1 MAGIRAS
8 VGRGGAN
15 RTEDVTAVQQLLAS
29 QVVAL
34 GRPPLDVDGEYG
46 ENTRIAIRL
55 YQKRVMGI
63 SDPDGRV
70 DPGGR
75 TWRSLE
81 AGATVVPAL
90 PAPGRSTSLS
100 GGAWWDANQARFPNS
115 SAIGDLAP
123 KFRPKVAAFVRAL
136 RDAGASV
143 AITAG
148 NRHEIRAYLMHYC
161 WNVARGKVR
170 PSAVPAKR
178 GCDIEWD
185 HGNDSRS
192 RAAAREME
200 QRFGLVFEP
209 SLTSSH
215 IGGEAVDMIIR
226 WTGTLRIA
234 DSNGTVRALG
244 VPRNGGDNIALHAV
258 GRTYGVKKLV
268 SDAPHWSLTGR

>member
-1 MAGIRAS
+1 MTGIGAS
-8 VGRGGAN
+8 VGRGGVN
-15 RTEDVTAVQQLLAS
+15 RTEDVRTVQQLLAAHVS
-29 QVVAL
+29 AL

-63 SDPDGRV
+63 SNPDGRV

-75 TWRSLE
+75 TWKSLNS
-81 AGATVVPAL
+81 GATVVPAQ

-123 KFRPKVAAFVRAL
+123 SFRRKVAAFVQAMK
-136 RDAGASV
+136 DSGASV
-143 AITAG
+143 SITAG

-170 PSAVPAKR
+170 PSAVPAKP

-185 HGNDSRS
+185 HGNDAGS
-192 RAAAREME
+192 RAAAKEME
-200 QRFGLVFEP
+200 LRFGIVFEP
-209 SLTSSH
+209 SLTSNH
-215 IGGEAVDMIIR
+215 IGGEAVDMTIR

-234 DSNGTVRALG
+234 DAGGTLHALG
-244 VPRNGGDNIALHAV
+244 VPRNGGDNAGLHSV
-258 GRTYGVKKLV
+258 GRSYGVRKLV